1 MQSSVSMIRATAHQ
15 CEQICLPGDDNSGAN
30 LDDLREEAIKEYE
43 AYKQAEKDEADAK
56 KILCCKGSHS

>member
-1 MQSSVSMIRATAHQ
+1 MSKSAFREMLT
-15 CEQICLPGDDNSGAN
+15 NSGAI
-30 LDDLREEAIKEYE
+30 IKEYE